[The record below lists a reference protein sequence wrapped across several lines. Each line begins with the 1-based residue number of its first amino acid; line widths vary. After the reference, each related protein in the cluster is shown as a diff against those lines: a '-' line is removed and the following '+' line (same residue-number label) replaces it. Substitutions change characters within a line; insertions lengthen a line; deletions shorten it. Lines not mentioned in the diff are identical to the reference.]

1 MKAENLLNTV
11 TELEINLL
19 KLEAPA
25 FDPGKVEKV
34 IDNIQEQIP
43 AFVDQS

>member
-1 MKAENLLNTV
+1 MKTKNLLHTI

-34 IDNIQEQIP
+34 IDDIQE
-43 AFVDQS
+43 